1 MVSPPSNVQASEKA
15 PAPVT
20 QYRSEVTSETGLL
33 RQVIVHTPGPEMELV
48 SPEARE
54 DLLFEDILFLG
65 KARSEHERM
74 CSVFSKIVGTDEA
87 VLQVVDLL
95 LDVFQKDDA
104 RADFIDQLCRVSVE
118 SNLQAFQSDIQRL
131 SPDELLHFALT
142 GVSPLQILSRPLPNL
157 MFTRDVAA
165 VVNRH
170 VVISHPA
177 TAARTREGIIIDT
190 ILRYHDAFR
199 ECRDNIIKLPRGN
212 TFEGGDL
219 LVVSEDTVLI
229 GHSQRTSFGGVMT
242 IARRLFDEAGV
253 RNVVMVNLPKKRYCM
268 HLDTV
273 FTFASPTECAVFPPL
288 IELTGLSNVIH
299 FTPADEPDRLVT
311 QVKSS
316 LKEVLEE
323 LTGRDLTFIPC
334 GGHSPLSQEREQWT
348 DGANFFALA
357 PGVVIGYERNERTFD
372 MMREHGYRVVTA
384 EGFLSYYDQSDWQ
397 VGEKIAIKLEG
408 QELSRGRGGPRCMT
422 LPFAR
427 EKEQIIENA

>member
-1 MVSPPSNVQASEKA
+1 MASPTLNVQASEKA
-15 PAPVT
+15 TAPVP
-20 QYRSEVTSETGLL
+20 QYQSEVTSETGLL
-33 RQVIVHTPGPEMELV
+33 RQVIVHTPGPEMDLV

-65 KARSEHERM
+65 KARAEHERM
-74 CSVFSKIVGTDEA
+74 CSVFRKIVGSDDA

-95 LDVFQKDDA
+95 IDVFQMQDA
-104 RADFIDQLCRVSVE
+104 RNDFIDQLCRVSVE
-118 SNLQAFQSDIQRL
+118 SNLQAFQSDIQKF

-170 VVISHPA
+170 IVISHPA

-190 ILRYHDAFR
+190 ILRYHDSFR

-299 FTPADEPDRLVT
+299 FTPADEPDRFVT
-311 QVKSS
+311 QVKLS

-384 EGFLSYYDQSDWQ
+384 EGFMSYYEQSDWK